1 MTTVYFRCKQ
11 DAAVVEVELID
22 RFGAAF
28 PATLLVD
35 SGYTGGA
42 SLLIDEEL
50 KHIGQQAASIAT
62 LTGAVAGT
70 FVCKT
75 VECQITGLPYLSRL
89 SAAFADL
96 SHLNLPNGICGI
108 AGLKFLQQF
117 PQWGAFES
125 PTGEWSF
132 FLSNEFRNEQ

>member
-1 MTTVYFRCKQ
+1 MTTVCFRCEQ
-11 DAAVVEVELID
+11 DAAVVEVEFID
-22 RFGAAF
+22 RFRAAS

-35 SGYTGGA
+35 LGYTGGA

-50 KHIGQQAASIAT
+50 EHIGQQGASTAT
-62 LTGAVAGT
+62 LQGAVDGT

-75 VECQITGLPYLSRL
+75 VECQITTLPYQSRL
-89 SAAFADL
+89 SAVFADL
-96 SHLNLPNGICGI
+96 NHLKLPPGVCGI
-108 AGLKFLQQF
+108 VGLKFLQQF